1 MKLKNLEMTLPA
13 PVILRRNDF
22 RRRSLNRLLG
32 AALVLGAGC
41 AVGPDY
47 QRPAAAAPAA
57 FKEAEGWESAVP
69 DDAAQRGPWWEVF
82 HDPVLNGLE
91 EQVASSNETL
101 KQAAANYEGA
111 RQLVRADRASYFPTL
126 SAAGSGTRSL
136 TPVGSSVVTA
146 SPAVP
151 SVQSIPTQ
159 TGYRETIYQASLQ
172 ASWSPDFWGS
182 VRRTVEAD
190 TAAAQASAATLA
202 ASRLSTQATLAQDYI
217 ALRAL
222 DEKERLLNHAV
233 EAYRKTLEIV
243 QNKFDAG
250 VSARGDVLS
259 AQTQLDAT
267 RAQAVDVGVQRAQY
281 EHAIAV
287 LIGRSPAGLAIA
299 PQAGFHLDVPSVPLQ
314 LPSRLLE
321 RRPDVAAAER
331 AVAESNARI
340 GIQTAAYYPNITLSA
355 QGGYEGS
362 PIDRLF
368 TAPFRFWTLGTNASD
383 VLLDFGQRRAKVL
396 AARAAQDGDV
406 ANYRQTVLVAFQ
418 QVEDNLAGLRI
429 LGKEAVIEQTAVREA
444 VEASAIAEN
453 EYEEGTVDYTTV
465 VTAQEAELT
474 NRVSALTIAQ
484 ERLTD
489 AVGLIEALGGNWD
502 IGDLPSPSAVSAR
515 HSPDGTSVAAAKV
528 SP

>member
-1 MKLKNLEMTLPA
+1 MNAKDFTMTLSTR
-13 PVILRRNDF
+13 VISRPHDF
-22 RRRSLNRLLG
+22 LWGALKSVLC
-32 AALVLGAGC
+32 AALVSGAGC

-47 QRPAAAAPAA
+47 HRPTAAAPAA
-57 FKEAEGWESAVP
+57 FKEAEGWESAIP
-69 DDAAQRGPWWEVF
+69 NDAARRGPWWEVF

-91 EQVASSNETL
+91 EQVANSNESL

-111 RQLVRADRASYFPTL
+111 RQLVRADQASYFPTL
-126 SAAGSGTRSL
+126 SAVGSGTRSL
-136 TPVGSSVVTA
+136 TPVGSSIATTSA
-146 SPAVP
+146 AGST
-151 SVQSIPTQ
+151 VQSIPTQ
-159 TGYRETIYQASLQ
+159 SGYRQTTYQAGLS

-243 QNKFDAG
+243 QNKFEAG

-287 LIGRSPAGLAIA
+287 LIGKSPAGLGIA
-299 PQAGFHLDVPSVPLQ
+299 TQPAFHLEVPSVPLQ

-331 AVAESNARI
+331 TVAESNARI

-355 QGGYEGS
+355 EGGYEGS

-368 TAPFRFWTLGTNASD
+368 SAPFHFWTLGTNASD
-383 VLLDFGQRRAKVL
+383 VLLDFGSRRAKVL
-396 AARAAQDGDV
+396 EARAAQDGDV
-406 ANYRQTVLVAFQ
+406 ASYRQTVLVAFQ

-429 LGKEAVIEQTAVREA
+429 LGKEAVIEDTAVREA

-484 ERLTD
+484 ERLAD

-502 IGDLPSPSAVSAR
+502 TSDLPSPSAVSAPR
-515 HSPDGTSVAAAKV
+515 E
-528 SP
+528 